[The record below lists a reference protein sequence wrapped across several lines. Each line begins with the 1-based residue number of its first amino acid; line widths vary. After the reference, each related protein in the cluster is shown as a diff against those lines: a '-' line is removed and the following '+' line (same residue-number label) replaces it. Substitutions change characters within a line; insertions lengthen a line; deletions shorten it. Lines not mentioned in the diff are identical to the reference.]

1 MNTSRAVWLVPIA
14 LALVALA
21 PLPYGYYV
29 FLRIVLCVAAV
40 YLAWSEHQEAKS
52 INAWIVGLVVL
63 AILYNPLV
71 PIHLTREIWSVINLA
86 TVLFLGAHMIKRH
99 RQSAKNVA
107 AGGREQ

>member
-1 MNTSRAVWLVPIA
+1 MNISRAVWLVPIA
-14 LALVALA
+14 LTLVALA

-29 FLRIVLCVAAV
+29 FLRIVLCFAAA

-52 INAWIVGLVVL
+52 INAWIVGLVIL
-63 AILYNPLV
+63 AILYNPFV

-86 TVLFLGAHMIKRH
+86 TVFFLGAHMIKRY
-99 RQSAKNVA
+99 RRSAKRVA

>member
-1 MNTSRAVWLVPIA
+1 MNISRTVWLVPIS
-14 LALVALA
+14 LILVALA

-29 FLRIVLCVAAV
+29 FLRIVFCIAAA

-52 INAWIVGLVVL
+52 INAWIVGLVIL

-86 TVLFLGAHMIKRH
+86 TVLFLGAHMIKRYK
-99 RQSAKNVA
+99 RSARNVA